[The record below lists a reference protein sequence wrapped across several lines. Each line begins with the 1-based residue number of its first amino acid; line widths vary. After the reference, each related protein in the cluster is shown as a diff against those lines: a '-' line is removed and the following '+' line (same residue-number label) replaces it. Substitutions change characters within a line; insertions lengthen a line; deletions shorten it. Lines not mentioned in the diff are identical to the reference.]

1 MLSLAILLTVV
12 GAVVA
17 LWRPRMRRGVQLA
30 VSVLLTVTACAV
42 VPLVITDLVTGPGV
56 GTLLVLAVA
65 GMEVLAVHL
74 IRAGRSTGR
83 RKEQA

>member
-1 MLSLAILLTVV
+1 
-12 GAVVA
+12 
-17 LWRPRMRRGVQLA
+17 MRRGVQLA